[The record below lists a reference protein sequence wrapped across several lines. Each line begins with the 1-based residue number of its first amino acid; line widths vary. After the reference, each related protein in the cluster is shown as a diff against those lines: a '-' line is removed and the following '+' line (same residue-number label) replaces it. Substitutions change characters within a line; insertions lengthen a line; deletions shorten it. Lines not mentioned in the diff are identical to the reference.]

1 MAVTYKASD
10 IVKRAMQLAD
20 LENSDFISFS
30 EKLALLNESYQ
41 QLYQKGINK
50 DTNAFVKYIHT
61 QNTAITLPRD
71 FYQLKAVNVDKNG
84 YLEPVLR
91 RPANQSTHD
100 LSYEILNNTLKING
114 YAGCGDIC
122 IEYYPLPLSLTFPNT
137 PKSISPQGSS
147 TDSFLA
153 LRNNIY
159 VTINTADNHIT
170 IGDITDSE
178 VTAVIPK
185 DYFTSLYSNFI
196 HIEEDYVV
204 FTGGIYQTL
213 YSLSGRGLNS
223 TKDKVVFYRHKTFLY
238 DKTAHTLKFPT
249 GGVAYSN
256 IDFDFGDTNLIIL
269 DEEMKTFVGL
279 KYTTSDYV
287 GSGVFVGGRNIR
299 TKELTSVKVHAT
311 KLYNYKNLVYL
322 MNGTSYLAAI
332 DLSNISKPIQETI
345 QESDVIDIV
354 DIDDNTGYGY
364 LTKRFGNRYSIM
376 SFFEDTVLNFPNN
389 TYFVFLSYILAV
401 AFKTKQ
407 GSDISQLASLY
418 SQAEEAFYDSLQR
431 DDWGSTRIT
440 SIY

>member
-10 IVKRAMQLAD
+10 IIKRAMQLAD

-50 DTNAFVKYIHT
+50 DINAFVKYIHT

-71 FYQLKAVNVDKNG
+71 FYQLKAVNIDKNG

-147 TDSFLA
+147 TDRFLD

-159 VTINTADNHIT
+159 VTANANNYIT

-178 VTAVIPK
+178 VTEDIPEN
-185 DYFTSLYSNFI
+185 DPATLYTHFI
-196 HIEEDYVV
+196 YIEEDYVV
-204 FTGGIYQTL
+204 FTNGSYQTL
-213 YSLSGRGLNS
+213 YSLSGRDLVAK
-223 TKDKVVFYRHKTFLY
+223 KDKVVFYRHKTFLY
-238 DKTAHTLKFPT
+238 DEVAHTLKFPT

-256 IDFDFGDTNLIIL
+256 IDFDFGDTTLIIL

-279 KYTTSDYV
+279 KYTTPDYV
-287 GSGVFVGGRNIR
+287 GSGVFVGGKNIE
-299 TKELTSVKVHAT
+299 TKELTSVKVRVT
-311 KLYNYKNLVYL
+311 KLYNYKNLVYF

-354 DIDDNTGYGY
+354 DIDENTGYGY
-364 LTKRFGNRYSIM
+364 LTKRFGNRYNIM
-376 SFFEDTVLNFPNN
+376 SFFEDTLLNFPNN

-431 DDWGSTRIT
+431 DDWCSTRIT
-440 SIY
+440 NIY

>member
-10 IVKRAMQLAD
+10 IIKRAMQLAD

-50 DTNAFVKYIHT
+50 DVNAFVKYIHT
-61 QNTAITLPRD
+61 QKTAITLPRD

-114 YAGCGDIC
+114 YVGCGDIC
-122 IEYYPLPLSLTFPNT
+122 IEYYPLPLSLTFPNV

-147 TDSFLA
+147 TDRFLD

-159 VTINTADNHIT
+159 VTANANNYIT

-178 VTAVIPK
+178 ATEEISEDSPK
-185 DYFTSLYSNFI
+185 LYKNFI
-196 HIEEDYVV
+196 YIEEDYVV
-204 FTGGIYQTL
+204 FTDGTNQKL
-213 YSLSGRGLNS
+213 YSLSGRGLI
-223 TKDKVVFYRHKTFLY
+223 TTRAQVVFYRHRTFLY
-238 DKTAHTLKFPT
+238 DDSTHTLKFPT
-249 GGVAYSN
+249 GGSKVAYSD
-256 IDFDFGDTNLIIL
+256 IDFDFGDTTLIIL
-269 DEEMKTFVGL
+269 DEEMKSFVGL
-279 KYTTSDYV
+279 KYTTSGDR
-287 GSGVFVGGRNIR
+287 GSGVFVGGKNIE
-299 TKELTSVKVHAT
+299 TKELTSVKARVT

-322 MNGTSYLAAI
+322 INGTSYLAAI

-354 DIDDNTGYGY
+354 DIDENTGYGY
-364 LTKRFGNRYSIM
+364 LTKKFGNRYNIM

-401 AFKTKQ
+401 TFKTKQ

-440 SIY
+440 SVY

>member
-71 FYQLKAVNVDKNG
+71 FYQLKAVNIDKNG

-100 LSYEILNNTLKING
+100 ISYEILNNTLKING

-147 TDSFLA
+147 TNRLLD

-159 VTINTADNHIT
+159 VAANANNHII

-178 VTAVIPK
+178 ATEEISEDSP
-185 DYFTSLYSNFI
+185 TLYKNFI
-196 HIEEDYVV
+196 YIEEDYVV
-204 FTGGIYQTL
+204 FTDGTKQTL
-213 YSLSGRGLNS
+213 YSLSGNGLI
-223 TKDKVVFYRHKTFLY
+223 TTTDKVVFYRHKTFLY

-249 GGVAYSN
+249 GGVAYAG
-256 IDFDFGDTNLIIL
+256 IDFGFGETTLIIL
-269 DEEMKTFVGL
+269 DEEMETFVGL
-279 KYTTSDYV
+279 KYTTSNYA
-287 GSGVFVGGRNIR
+287 GSGVFAGGKNTYTR
-299 TKELTSVKVHAT
+299 ELAFVKVRVT
-311 KLYNYKNLVYL
+311 KLYNYKNLVYF

-354 DIDDNTGYGY
+354 DIDENTGYGY
-364 LTKRFGNRYSIM
+364 LTKRFGNRYNIM
-376 SFFEDTVLNFPNN
+376 SFFEDTILNFPNN

-401 AFKTKQ
+401 TFKTKQ
-407 GSDISQLASLY
+407 GSDVSQLASLY

-440 SIY
+440 NVY

>member
-137 PKSISPQGSS
+137 PKPISPQGSS

-159 VTINTADNHIT
+159 VTINTADNRIT

-185 DYFTSLYSNFI
+185 DQFTALYSNFI

-213 YSLSGRGLNS
+213 YSLSGRGLTS

-238 DKTAHTLKFPT
+238 DETAHTLKFPT

-269 DEEMKTFVGL
+269 DEEMETFVGL

-287 GSGVFVGGRNIR
+287 GSGVFVGGRNIK
-299 TKELTSVKVHAT
+299 TKELTSVKVHVT
-311 KLYNYKNLVYL
+311 KLYNYENLVYL

-332 DLSNISKPIQETI
+332 DLSNISKPIQETL

>member
-10 IVKRAMQLAD
+10 IINRAMQLAD

-50 DTNAFVKYIHT
+50 DVNAFVKYIHT

-71 FYQLKAVNVDKNG
+71 FYQLKAVNIDKNG

-100 LSYEILNNTLKING
+100 ISYEILNNTLKING

-137 PKSISPQGSS
+137 PRSISPQGSS
-147 TDSFLA
+147 TDEFLD

-159 VTINTADNHIT
+159 VTVNDTHYI

-178 VTAVIPK
+178 VTAKISKNYSP
-185 DYFTSLYSNFI
+185 SLYENFI

-204 FTGGIYQTL
+204 FTSGTYQTL
-213 YSLSGRGLNS
+213 YSLSGRGLES

-238 DKTAHTLKFPT
+238 DETAHTLKFPT

-269 DEEMKTFVGL
+269 DEEMETFVGL
-279 KYTTSDYV
+279 KYTASDYV
-287 GSGVFVGGRNIR
+287 GSGVFVGGRNIA
-299 TKELTSVKVHAT
+299 TKELTSVKVRVT
-311 KLYNYKNLVYL
+311 KLYNYKNLVYF

-332 DLSNISKPIQETI
+332 DLSNVSKPIQETL

-354 DIDDNTGYGY
+354 DIDENTGYGY

-440 SIY
+440 NTY

>member
-50 DTNAFVKYIHT
+50 DVNAFVKYIHT

-147 TDSFLA
+147 TDNLLD

-159 VTINTADNHIT
+159 VTINNTHYI

-178 VTAVIPK
+178 VTASIPR
-185 DYFTSLYSNFI
+185 YSLPSPYTDCI
-196 HIEEDYVV
+196 YIEEDYVV
-204 FTGGIYQTL
+204 FTDGTYQTL
-213 YSLSGRGLNS
+213 YSLNGRGLES
-223 TKDKVVFYRHKTFLY
+223 TKKKVVFYRHKTFLY
-238 DKTAHTLKFPT
+238 DETAHTLKFPS

-279 KYTTSDYV
+279 KYTASDYV
-287 GSGVFVGGRNIR
+287 GSGVFVGGRNIA
-299 TKELTSVKVHAT
+299 TKELTSVKVRVT
-311 KLYNYKNLVYL
+311 KLYNYKNLVYF

-364 LTKRFGNRYSIM
+364 LTKRFGNRYNIM
-376 SFFEDTVLNFPNN
+376 SFFEDTILNFPNN

-431 DDWGSTRIT
+431 DDWCSTRIT
-440 SIY
+440 NIY

>member
-10 IVKRAMQLAD
+10 IIKRAMQLAD

-50 DTNAFVKYIHT
+50 DVNAFVKYIHT

-100 LSYEILNNTLKING
+100 ISYEILNNTLKING

-147 TDSFLA
+147 TDRFLD

-159 VTINTADNHIT
+159 VTANANNYIT

-178 VTAVIPK
+178 VTEEISENDSP
-185 DYFTSLYSNFI
+185 TLYTNFI
-196 HIEEDYVV
+196 YIEEDYVV
-204 FTGGIYQTL
+204 FTNGTNQTL
-213 YSLSGRGLNS
+213 YSLSGNGLI
-223 TKDKVVFYRHKTFLY
+223 TTADKVVFYRHKTFLY
-238 DKTAHTLKFPT
+238 DETAHTLKFPT
-249 GGVAYSN
+249 GEVAYSGIN
-256 IDFDFGDTNLIIL
+256 FDFGDTTLIVL

-287 GSGVFVGGRNIR
+287 GSGVFIGGRNTE
-299 TKELTSVKVHAT
+299 TKELTSVKVRVT
-311 KLYNYKNLVYL
+311 KLYNYKNLVYF

-332 DLSNISKPIQETI
+332 DLSNVSKPIQETI

-364 LTKRFGNRYSIM
+364 LTKRFGNRYNIM

-401 AFKTKQ
+401 TFKTKQ
-407 GSDISQLASLY
+407 GSDTSQLASLY
-418 SQAEEAFYDSLQR
+418 IQAEEAFYDSLQR

-440 SIY
+440 NTY

>member
-10 IVKRAMQLAD
+10 IIKRAMQLAD

-50 DTNAFVKYIHT
+50 DVNAFVKYIHT

-71 FYQLKAVNVDKNG
+71 FYQLKAVNIDKNG

-100 LSYEILNNTLKING
+100 TSYEIINNTLKING

-147 TDSFLA
+147 TDRFLD

-159 VTINTADNHIT
+159 VTANANNYIT

-178 VTAVIPK
+178 VAEEISENDPPTF
-185 DYFTSLYSNFI
+185 YTHFI
-196 HIEEDYVV
+196 YIEEDNVV
-204 FTGGIYQTL
+204 FTNGNYQTL
-213 YSLSGRGLNS
+213 YSLSGGGLRA
-223 TKDKVVFYRHKTFLY
+223 TKDKVVFYRHKTFYY
-238 DKTAHTLKFPT
+238 DKVAHTLKFPA
-249 GGVAYSN
+249 GGVAYSG

-279 KYTTSDYV
+279 KYTTSDYK
-287 GSGVFVGGRNIR
+287 GSGVFVGGRNIA
-299 TKELTSVKVHAT
+299 TKELTSVKVRVT
-311 KLYNYKNLVYL
+311 KLYNYKNLVYF

-332 DLSNISKPIQETI
+332 DLSNVSKPIQETI

>member
-30 EKLALLNESYQ
+30 EKLAMLNESYQ

-91 RPANQSTHD
+91 RPASQSTHD

-147 TDSFLA
+147 TDRFLA

-159 VTINTADNHIT
+159 VTANADNHIT

-178 VTAVIPK
+178 VTAGISK
-185 DYFTSLYSNFI
+185 DYFPALYENFI

-204 FTGGIYQTL
+204 FTNGTSQTL
-213 YSLSGRGLNS
+213 YSLSGRGLVNVR
-223 TKDKVVFYRHKTFLY
+223 DKVVFYRHKTFLY
-238 DKTAHTLKFPT
+238 DETAHTLKFPT

-256 IDFDFGDTNLIIL
+256 IDFNFGDTTLIIL
-269 DEEMKTFVGL
+269 DEEMETFVGL

-287 GSGVFVGGRNIR
+287 GSGVFVGGKNIE
-299 TKELTSVKVHAT
+299 TKELTSVKVRVT
-311 KLYNYKNLVYL
+311 KLYNYENLVYF

-407 GSDISQLASLY
+407 GSDVSQLASLY

-431 DDWGSTRIT
+431 DDWCSTRIT

>member
-159 VTINTADNHIT
+159 VTINTADNRIT

-185 DYFTSLYSNFI
+185 DYFTTLYSNFI

-213 YSLSGRGLNS
+213 YSLSGRGLES
-223 TKDKVVFYRHKTFLY
+223 TKNKVVFYRHKTFLY
-238 DKTAHTLKFPT
+238 DETAHTLKFPT
-249 GGVAYSN
+249 GEVAYSN

-269 DEEMKTFVGL
+269 DEEMETFVGL

-287 GSGVFVGGRNIR
+287 GSGVFVGGRNIK
-299 TKELTSVKVHAT
+299 TKELTSVKVHVT
-311 KLYNYKNLVYL
+311 KLYNYENLVYL

-332 DLSNISKPIQETI
+332 DLSNISKPLQETI

-364 LTKRFGNRYSIM
+364 LTKRFGNRYNIM

>member
-10 IVKRAMQLAD
+10 IIKRAMQLAD

-50 DTNAFVKYIHT
+50 DINAFVKYIHT
-61 QNTAITLPRD
+61 QSTAITLPRD

-122 IEYYPLPLSLTFPNT
+122 IEYYPLPLSLTFPNV
-137 PKSISPQGSS
+137 PRSISPQGTS
-147 TDSFLA
+147 TERLLD

-159 VTINTADNHIT
+159 VTENGPQYT
-170 IGDITDSE
+170 IRDITDSE
-178 VTAVIPK
+178 ATASISC
-185 DYFTSLYSNFI
+185 DSLPSPYKNFI

-204 FTGGIYQTL
+204 FTYGTSQAL
-213 YSLSGRGLNS
+213 YSLSGKGLISKRG
-223 TKDKVVFYRHKTFLY
+223 KVVFYRHKTFLY
-238 DKTAHTLKFPT
+238 DEVAHTLNFPT

-256 IDFDFGDTNLIIL
+256 IDFDFGDTTLIIL

-287 GSGVFVGGRNIR
+287 GSGVFVGGKNIE
-299 TKELTSVKVHAT
+299 TKELTSVKIRVT
-311 KLYNYKNLVYL
+311 KFYNYKNLVYF

-332 DLSNISKPIQETI
+332 DLSNVSKPIQETI

-354 DIDDNTGYGY
+354 DIDVNTGYGY
-364 LTKRFGNRYSIM
+364 LTKRFGNRYTIM
-376 SFFEDTVLNFPNN
+376 SFFEDTILNFPNN

-401 AFKTKQ
+401 TFKTKQ
-407 GSDISQLASLY
+407 GSDVSQLASLC
-418 SQAEEAFYDSLQR
+418 SRAEEAFYDSLQR
-431 DDWGSTRIT
+431 DDWVSTRIT
-440 SIY
+440 NTY

>member
-10 IVKRAMQLAD
+10 IIKRAMQLAD

-159 VTINTADNHIT
+159 VTINTADNRIT

-185 DYFTSLYSNFI
+185 DYFTTLYSNFI

-213 YSLSGRGLNS
+213 YSLSGRGLTS

-238 DKTAHTLKFPT
+238 DETAHTLKFPT

-269 DEEMKTFVGL
+269 DEEMETFVGL

-299 TKELTSVKVHAT
+299 TKELTSVKIHVT

-332 DLSNISKPIQETI
+332 DLSNISKPIQETL

-354 DIDDNTGYGY
+354 DIDENTGYGY
-364 LTKRFGNRYSIM
+364 LTKRFGNRYNIM

>member
-50 DTNAFVKYIHT
+50 DINAFVKYIHT

-137 PKSISPQGSS
+137 PKIISSQYSS
-147 TDSFLA
+147 TDCLLD

-159 VTINTADNHIT
+159 VTANANSYT
-170 IGDITDSE
+170 IGDTTDSE
-178 VTAVIPK
+178 ATVKVSKNLSPTTYEKFV
-185 DYFTSLYSNFI
+185 Y
-196 HIEEDYVV
+196 IEEDYVV
-204 FTGGIYQTL
+204 FTGGPNQIL
-213 YSLSGRGLNS
+213 YSLSGNEVMV
-223 TKDKVVFYRHKTFLY
+223 TTDKVVFYRHKTFLY
-238 DKTAHTLKFPT
+238 DETAHTLKFPT

-256 IDFDFGDTNLIIL
+256 IDFDFGDTTLIIL

-279 KYTTSDYV
+279 KYTTPDYT
-287 GSGVFVGGRNIR
+287 GSGVFVGGKNIE
-299 TKELTSVKVHAT
+299 TKELTSVKVRVT
-311 KLYNYKNLVYL
+311 KLYNYKNLVYF

-345 QESDVIDIV
+345 QESDVMDIV
-354 DIDDNTGYGY
+354 GIDDNTGYGY
-364 LTKRFGNRYSIM
+364 LTKRFGSRYIIM
-376 SFFEDTVLNFPNN
+376 SFFEDTILNFPNN

-401 AFKTKQ
+401 TFKTKQ
-407 GSDISQLASLY
+407 GSDVSQLASLC
-418 SQAEEAFYDSLQR
+418 SRAEEAFYDSLQR
-431 DDWGSTRIT
+431 DDWCSTRIT
-440 SIY
+440 NIY

>member
-10 IVKRAMQLAD
+10 IIKRALQLAD

-50 DTNAFVKYIHT
+50 DVNAFVKYIHT

-71 FYQLKAVNVDKNG
+71 FYQLKAVNIDKNG

-100 LSYEILNNTLKING
+100 ISYEIINNTLKING

-122 IEYYPLPLSLTFPNT
+122 IEYYPLPLSLTFPNV

-147 TDSFLA
+147 TNRLLD

-159 VTINTADNHIT
+159 VAADENNHIT

-178 VTAVIPK
+178 ATEEITENSP
-185 DYFTSLYSNFI
+185 TLYKNFI
-196 HIEEDYVV
+196 YIEEDYVV
-204 FTGGIYQTL
+204 FTDGTKQTL
-213 YSLSGRGLNS
+213 YSLSGSGLI
-223 TKDKVVFYRHKTFLY
+223 TTTDKVVFYRHKTFLY
-238 DKTAHTLKFPT
+238 DKTTHTLKFPT
-249 GGVAYSN
+249 GGFAYAD
-256 IDFDFGDTNLIIL
+256 IDFSFGEATLIIL

-279 KYTTSDYV
+279 KYTTSDYA
-287 GSGVFVGGRNIR
+287 GPGVFAGGKNTYTR
-299 TKELTSVKVHAT
+299 ELGSVKVRVT
-311 KLYNYKNLVYL
+311 KFYNYKNLVYF

-364 LTKRFGNRYSIM
+364 LTKRFGNRYNIM
-376 SFFEDTVLNFPNN
+376 SFFEDTLLNFPNN

-401 AFKTKQ
+401 TFKTKQ

-440 SIY
+440 NTY

>member
-10 IVKRAMQLAD
+10 IIKRAMQLAD

-159 VTINTADNHIT
+159 VTINTADNRIT

-185 DYFTSLYSNFI
+185 DYFTALYSNFI

-213 YSLSGRGLNS
+213 YSLSGRGLES

-238 DKTAHTLKFPT
+238 DEVAHTLKFPT

-269 DEEMKTFVGL
+269 DEEMETFVGL

-287 GSGVFVGGRNIR
+287 GSGVFVGGRNIA
-299 TKELTSVKVHAT
+299 TKELTSVKVHVT

-322 MNGTSYLAAI
+322 INGTSYLAAI
-332 DLSNISKPIQETI
+332 DLSNISKPIQETL

-364 LTKRFGNRYSIM
+364 LTKRFGNRYNIM

-418 SQAEEAFYDSLQR
+418 SGAEEAFYDSLQR

>member
-10 IVKRAMQLAD
+10 IIKRAMQLAD

-122 IEYYPLPLSLTFPNT
+122 IEYYPLPLSLTFPNV

-147 TDSFLA
+147 TDRFLD

-159 VTINTADNHIT
+159 VTANANNYIT

-178 VTAVIPK
+178 VTEEISENSP
-185 DYFTSLYSNFI
+185 TLYENFI
-196 HIEEDYVV
+196 YIEEDYVV
-204 FTGGIYQTL
+204 FTDGTNQTL
-213 YSLSGRGLNS
+213 YSLSGNGLI
-223 TKDKVVFYRHKTFLY
+223 TTTDKVVFYRHKTFLY
-238 DKTAHTLKFPT
+238 DETAHTLKFPT
-249 GGVAYSN
+249 GEVAYSGIN
-256 IDFDFGDTNLIIL
+256 FDFGDTTLIIL

-287 GSGVFVGGRNIR
+287 GSGVFVGGINIE
-299 TKELTSVKVHAT
+299 TKELTSVKVRVT

-332 DLSNISKPIQETI
+332 DLSNVSKPIQETI

-364 LTKRFGNRYSIM
+364 LTKRFGNRYNIM

-401 AFKTKQ
+401 TFKTKQ
-407 GSDISQLASLY
+407 GSDVSQLANLY
-418 SQAEEAFYDSLQR
+418 LQAEEAFYDSLQR
-431 DDWGSTRIT
+431 DDWCPTRIT
-440 SIY
+440 NIY

>member
-10 IVKRAMQLAD
+10 IIKRAMQLAD

-50 DTNAFVKYIHT
+50 DVNAFVKYIHT
-61 QNTAITLPRD
+61 QKTAITLPRD

-100 LSYEILNNTLKING
+100 LSYEIINNTLKING

-147 TDSFLA
+147 TDRFLD

-159 VTINTADNHIT
+159 VTANVNNYIT

-178 VTAVIPK
+178 VTEEISEDSP
-185 DYFTSLYSNFI
+185 TLYKNFI
-196 HIEEDYVV
+196 YIEEDYVV
-204 FTGGIYQTL
+204 FTDGIKQTL
-213 YSLSGRGLNS
+213 YSLSGNGLI
-223 TKDKVVFYRHKTFLY
+223 TTTDKVVFYRHKTFLY
-238 DKTAHTLKFPT
+238 DETAHTLKFPT
-249 GGVAYSN
+249 GEVAYSN
-256 IDFDFGDTNLIIL
+256 IDFDFGDATLIVL
-269 DEEMKTFVGL
+269 DEEMETFVGL

-287 GSGVFVGGRNIR
+287 GSGVFVGSKTLETR
-299 TKELTSVKVHAT
+299 ELTSVKIRVT
-311 KLYNYKNLVYL
+311 KLYNYKNLVYF

-332 DLSNISKPIQETI
+332 DLNNVYRSPQKTI

-354 DIDDNTGYGY
+354 DIDENTGYGY
-364 LTKRFGNRYSIM
+364 LTKRFGNRYNIM
-376 SFFEDTVLNFPNN
+376 SFFEDTILNFPNN

-401 AFKTKQ
+401 TFKTKQ

>member
-10 IVKRAMQLAD
+10 IIKRAMQLAD

-50 DTNAFVKYIHT
+50 DVNAFVKYIHT
-61 QNTAITLPRD
+61 QKTAITLPRD

-122 IEYYPLPLSLTFPNT
+122 IEYYPLPLSLTFPNVT
-137 PKSISPQGSS
+137 RSISPQGTS
-147 TDSFLA
+147 TDRLLD

-159 VTINTADNHIT
+159 VTLNGSQYT
-170 IGDITDSE
+170 IRDITDSE
-178 VTAVIPK
+178 VTARISS
-185 DYFTSLYSNFI
+185 DSLPSPYENFI
-196 HIEEDYVV
+196 YIEEDYVV
-204 FTGGIYQTL
+204 FTNGTSQAL
-213 YSLSGRGLNS
+213 YSLSGKGLI
-223 TKDKVVFYRHKTFLY
+223 TTTDKVVFYRHKTFLY

-256 IDFDFGDTNLIIL
+256 IDFDFGDTTLIIL

-287 GSGVFVGGRNIR
+287 RSGVFVGGRNIA
-299 TKELTSVKVHAT
+299 TKELTSVKVRVT
-311 KLYNYKNLVYL
+311 KLYNYKNLVYF

-354 DIDDNTGYGY
+354 GIDDNTGYGY
-364 LTKRFGNRYSIM
+364 LTKRFGNRYTIM

-407 GSDISQLASLY
+407 GSDVSQLASLY

>member
-10 IVKRAMQLAD
+10 IIKRALQLAD

-50 DTNAFVKYIHT
+50 DVNAFVKYIHT
-61 QNTAITLPRD
+61 QNVAITLPRD

-122 IEYYPLPLSLTFPNT
+122 IEYYPLPLSLTFPNV

-147 TDSFLA
+147 TDRFLD

-159 VTINTADNHIT
+159 VTANANNYIT

-178 VTAVIPK
+178 VAEEISENSPT
-185 DYFTSLYSNFI
+185 LYTNFI
-196 HIEEDYVV
+196 YIEEDYVV
-204 FTGGIYQTL
+204 FTDGTNQTL
-213 YSLSGRGLNS
+213 YSLSGNGLI
-223 TKDKVVFYRHKTFLY
+223 TTTDKVVFYRHKTFLY
-238 DKTAHTLKFPT
+238 DETVHTLKFPT
-249 GGVAYSN
+249 GGVAYSGIN
-256 IDFDFGDTNLIIL
+256 FDFGDTTLIIL
-269 DEEMKTFVGL
+269 DEEMKTFIGL

-287 GSGVFVGGRNIR
+287 GSGVFVGGRNIE
-299 TKELTSVKVHAT
+299 TKELTSVKVRVT
-311 KLYNYKNLVYL
+311 KFYNYKNLVYL

-364 LTKRFGNRYSIM
+364 LTKRFGNRYNIM

-401 AFKTKQ
+401 TFKTKQ
-407 GSDISQLASLY
+407 GSDVSQLANLY
-418 SQAEEAFYDSLQR
+418 LQAEEAFYDSLQR
-431 DDWGSTRIT
+431 DDWCSTRIT

>member
-10 IVKRAMQLAD
+10 IIKRAMQLAD

-30 EKLALLNESYQ
+30 EKLALLNESYH

-50 DTNAFVKYIHT
+50 DVNAFVKYIHT
-61 QNTAITLPRD
+61 QSTAITLPRD
-71 FYQLKAVNVDKNG
+71 FYQLKAVNIDKNG

-100 LSYEILNNTLKING
+100 ISYEILNNTLKING

-122 IEYYPLPLSLTFPNT
+122 IEYYPLPLSLTFPNI
-137 PKSISPQGSS
+137 PKSISPRGSS
-147 TDSFLA
+147 TDRFLD

-159 VTINTADNHIT
+159 VTANANNYIT

-178 VTAVIPK
+178 VTEEISEDDSP
-185 DYFTSLYSNFI
+185 TLYTNFI
-196 HIEEDYVV
+196 YIEEDYVV
-204 FTGGIYQTL
+204 FTNGTNQTL
-213 YSLSGRGLNS
+213 YSLSGNGLI
-223 TKDKVVFYRHKTFLY
+223 TTTDKVVFYRHKTFLY
-238 DKTAHTLKFPT
+238 DETAHTLKFPT
-249 GGVAYSN
+249 GEVAYSD
-256 IDFDFGDTNLIIL
+256 IDFDFGDTTLIIL

-287 GSGVFVGGRNIR
+287 GSGVFIGGRNTE
-299 TKELTSVKVHAT
+299 TKELTSVKVRVT
-311 KLYNYKNLVYL
+311 KLYNYKNLVYF

-364 LTKRFGNRYSIM
+364 LTKRFGNRYNIM

-401 AFKTKQ
+401 TFKTKQ

-440 SIY
+440 NIY

>member
-10 IVKRAMQLAD
+10 IIKRAMQLAD

-50 DTNAFVKYIHT
+50 DVNAFVKYIHT

-71 FYQLKAVNVDKNG
+71 FYQLKAVNIDKNG

-100 LSYEILNNTLKING
+100 ISYEILNNTLKING

-122 IEYYPLPLSLTFPNT
+122 IEYYPIPLSLTFPNV

-147 TDSFLA
+147 TDRFLD

-159 VTINTADNHIT
+159 VTANANNYIT

-178 VTAVIPK
+178 VTEEISENDSP
-185 DYFTSLYSNFI
+185 TLYTNFI
-196 HIEEDYVV
+196 YIEEDYVV
-204 FTGGIYQTL
+204 FTNGTNQTL
-213 YSLSGRGLNS
+213 YSLSGSGLI
-223 TKDKVVFYRHKTFLY
+223 TTTDKVVFYRHKTMLY
-238 DKTAHTLKFPT
+238 DETAHTLKFPT
-249 GGVAYSN
+249 GGVAYSGIN
-256 IDFDFGDTNLIIL
+256 FDFGDTTLIVL

-287 GSGVFVGGRNIR
+287 GSGVFVGGRNIE
-299 TKELTSVKVHAT
+299 TKELTSVKVRVT

-332 DLSNISKPIQETI
+332 DLSNVSKPIQETI

-354 DIDDNTGYGY
+354 GIDDNTGYGY
-364 LTKRFGNRYSIM
+364 LTKRFGNRYNIM

-401 AFKTKQ
+401 TFKTKQ
-407 GSDISQLASLY
+407 GSDTSQLAGLY

>member
-10 IVKRAMQLAD
+10 IIKRAMQLAD

-50 DTNAFVKYIHT
+50 DVNAFVKYIHT
-61 QNTAITLPRD
+61 QNVAITLPRD
-71 FYQLKAVNVDKNG
+71 FYQLKAVNIDKNG

-100 LSYEILNNTLKING
+100 ISYEILNNTLKING

-147 TDSFLA
+147 TDRFLD

-159 VTINTADNHIT
+159 VTANANNYIT

-178 VTAVIPK
+178 VTTGISK
-185 DYFTSLYSNFI
+185 DYFPALYACFI

-204 FTGGIYQTL
+204 FTNGTSQTL
-213 YSLSGRGLNS
+213 YSLNGRGLVNVR
-223 TKDKVVFYRHKTFLY
+223 DKVVFYRHKTFLY
-238 DKTAHTLKFPT
+238 DETAHTLKFPT

-256 IDFDFGDTNLIIL
+256 IDFNFGDTTLIIL

-287 GSGVFVGGRNIR
+287 GSGVFIGGRNIE
-299 TKELTSVKVHAT
+299 TKELTSVKVRVT

-332 DLSNISKPIQETI
+332 DLSNVSKPIQETI

-364 LTKRFGNRYSIM
+364 LTKRFGNRYNIM

-401 AFKTKQ
+401 TFKTKQ
-407 GSDISQLASLY
+407 GSDVSQLANLY
-418 SQAEEAFYDSLQR
+418 LQAEEAFYDSLQR
-431 DDWGSTRIT
+431 DDWCSTRIT

>member
-10 IVKRAMQLAD
+10 IIKRALQLAD

-50 DTNAFVKYIHT
+50 DVNAFVKYIHT

-71 FYQLKAVNVDKNG
+71 FYQLKAVNIDKNG

-100 LSYEILNNTLKING
+100 ISYEIINNTLKING

-122 IEYYPLPLSLTFPNT
+122 IEYYPLPLSLTFPNV
-137 PKSISPQGSS
+137 PKPISLQGSS
-147 TDSFLA
+147 TNRLLD

-159 VTINTADNHIT
+159 VAADENNHIT
-170 IGDITDSE
+170 IGDINDSE
-178 VTAVIPK
+178 VTEEIAENSP
-185 DYFTSLYSNFI
+185 TLYKNFI
-196 HIEEDYVV
+196 YIEKDYVV
-204 FTGGIYQTL
+204 FTDGTKQTL
-213 YSLSGRGLNS
+213 YSLSGSGLI
-223 TKDKVVFYRHKTFLY
+223 TTTDKVVFYRHKTFLY

-256 IDFDFGDTNLIIL
+256 IDFGFGEATLIIL
-269 DEEMKTFVGL
+269 DEEMETFVGL
-279 KYTTSDYV
+279 KYTTSDYA
-287 GSGVFVGGRNIR
+287 GSGVFAGGKNTYTR
-299 TKELTSVKVHAT
+299 ELASVKVRVT
-311 KLYNYKNLVYL
+311 KFYNYKNLVYF

-364 LTKRFGNRYSIM
+364 LTKRFGNRYNIM
-376 SFFEDTVLNFPNN
+376 SFFEDTLLNFPSN

-401 AFKTKQ
+401 TFKTKQ

-440 SIY
+440 NTY

>member
-10 IVKRAMQLAD
+10 IIKRAMQLAD

-50 DTNAFVKYIHT
+50 DVNAFVKYIHT

-100 LSYEILNNTLKING
+100 LSYEIINNTLKING

-159 VTINTADNHIT
+159 VTVNADNYIT

-178 VTAVIPK
+178 ATGGISK
-185 DYFTSLYSNFI
+185 DYFPALYSSFI
-196 HIEEDYVV
+196 HIEKDYVV
-204 FTGGIYQTL
+204 FTNGTSQTL
-213 YSLSGRGLNS
+213 YALNGSGLVNVR
-223 TKDKVVFYRHKTFLY
+223 DKVVFYRHKTFLY
-238 DKTAHTLKFPT
+238 DETAHTLKFPT

-256 IDFDFGDTNLIIL
+256 IDFDFGDTTLIIL

-299 TKELTSVKVHAT
+299 TKELTSVKVRVT
-311 KLYNYKNLVYL
+311 KLYNYENLVYF

-332 DLSNISKPIQETI
+332 DLSNISKPIQETL

-407 GSDISQLASLY
+407 GSDVSQLASLY

>member
-159 VTINTADNHIT
+159 VTINTTDNRIT

-185 DYFTSLYSNFI
+185 DHFTALYSNFI

-213 YSLSGRGLNS
+213 YSLSGRGLTS

-238 DKTAHTLKFPT
+238 DETAHTLKFPT

-256 IDFDFGDTNLIIL
+256 IDFNFGDTNLIIL
-269 DEEMKTFVGL
+269 DEEMETFVGL

-287 GSGVFVGGRNIR
+287 GSGVFVGGRNIE
-299 TKELTSVKVHAT
+299 TKELTSVKVHVT
-311 KLYNYKNLVYL
+311 KFYNYKNLVYL

-332 DLSNISKPIQETI
+332 DLSNISKPIQETL

-407 GSDISQLASLY
+407 GSDISQLAGLY

>member
-1 MAVTYKASD
+1 M
-10 IVKRAMQLAD
+10 
-20 LENSDFISFS
+20 
-30 EKLALLNESYQ
+30 
-41 QLYQKGINK
+41 
-50 DTNAFVKYIHT
+50 
-61 QNTAITLPRD
+61 
-71 FYQLKAVNVDKNG
+71 
-84 YLEPVLR
+84 EPVLR

-147 TDSFLA
+147 TDEFLA

-159 VTINTADNHIT
+159 VTVNADNHIT

-178 VTAVIPK
+178 ATAGISK
-185 DYFTSLYSNFI
+185 DYFPALYACFI

-204 FTGGIYQTL
+204 FTNGTSQTL
-213 YSLSGRGLNS
+213 YSLSGRGLVNVR
-223 TKDKVVFYRHKTFLY
+223 DKVVFYRHKTFLY
-238 DKTAHTLKFPT
+238 DETAHTLKFPT
-249 GGVAYSN
+249 GEVAYSN
-256 IDFDFGDTNLIIL
+256 IYFDFGDTTLIVL
-269 DEEMKTFVGL
+269 DEEMETFVGL

-287 GSGVFVGGRNIR
+287 GSGVFVGGKNIN
-299 TKELTSVKVHAT
+299 TKELTSVKVRVT
-311 KLYNYKNLVYL
+311 KLYNYENLVYF

-332 DLSNISKPIQETI
+332 DLSNISKPIQETL

-407 GSDISQLASLY
+407 GSDVSQLASLY

>member
-147 TDSFLA
+147 TNSFLA

-159 VTINTADNHIT
+159 ATINTAGNRIT

-178 VTAVIPK
+178 VTANISK
-185 DYFTSLYSNFI
+185 DYSTSLSSNFI

-204 FTGGIYQTL
+204 LTDGIYQTL

-238 DKTAHTLKFPT
+238 DETAHTLKFPT

-256 IDFDFGDTNLIIL
+256 IDFDFGGTNLIIL

-287 GSGVFVGGRNIR
+287 GSGVFVGGRNIA
-299 TKELTSVKVHAT
+299 TKELTSVKVRVT

-354 DIDDNTGYGY
+354 GIDDNTGYGY
-364 LTKRFGNRYSIM
+364 LTKRFGNRYNIM

-407 GSDISQLASLY
+407 GSDISQLASLC

-440 SIY
+440 NTY

>member
-10 IVKRAMQLAD
+10 IIERAMQLAD

-30 EKLALLNESYQ
+30 EKLAMLNEAYQ

-71 FYQLKAVNVDKNG
+71 FYQLKAVNIDKNG

-122 IEYYPLPLSLTFPNT
+122 VEYYPLPISLTFPNI
-137 PKSISPQGSS
+137 PKPISPQGSS
-147 TDSFLA
+147 TERFLD

-159 VTINTADNHIT
+159 VTANASNCIT

-178 VTAVIPK
+178 VTEELAEDSP
-185 DYFTSLYSNFI
+185 TLYENFI
-196 HIEEDYVV
+196 YIEEDYVV
-204 FTGGIYQTL
+204 FTDGVNQTL
-213 YSLSGRGLNS
+213 YSLSGNGL
-223 TKDKVVFYRHKTFLY
+223 TTTTDKVVFYKHKTFLY
-238 DKTAHTLKFPT
+238 NEVAHTLKFPT
-249 GGVAYSN
+249 GGVAYSDIN
-256 IDFDFGDTNLIIL
+256 FDFGDTTLIIL
-269 DEEMKTFVGL
+269 DEEMETFVGL
-279 KYTTSDYV
+279 KYTTSDYS
-287 GSGVFVGGRNIR
+287 GSGVFVGGRDIN
-299 TKELTSVKVHAT
+299 TEELTSVKVRVT
-311 KLYNYKNLVYL
+311 KLYNYKNLVYF

-345 QESDVIDIV
+345 QENDVIDIV
-354 DIDDNTGYGY
+354 DTDANTGYGY
-364 LTKRFGNRYSIM
+364 LTRRFGNRYNII
-376 SFFEDTVLNFPNN
+376 SFFEDTVLNFPSN
-389 TYFVFLSYILAV
+389 TYFVFLSYILAIT
-401 AFKTKQ
+401 FKTKQ
-407 GSDISQLASLY
+407 GSDVSQLASLY
-418 SQAEEAFYDSLQR
+418 SQSEEAFYDSLQR

-440 SIY
+440 NIY

>member
-10 IVKRAMQLAD
+10 IIKRAMQLAD

-50 DTNAFVKYIHT
+50 DVNAFVKYIHT

-100 LSYEILNNTLKING
+100 ISYEILNNTLKING

-122 IEYYPLPLSLTFPNT
+122 IEYYPLPLSLTFPNV

-147 TDSFLA
+147 TDRFLD

-159 VTINTADNHIT
+159 VTANANNYIT

-178 VTAVIPK
+178 VTEEISENSP
-185 DYFTSLYSNFI
+185 TLYTNFI
-196 HIEEDYVV
+196 YIEEDYVV
-204 FTGGIYQTL
+204 FTDGTNQTL
-213 YSLSGRGLNS
+213 YSLSGNGLI
-223 TKDKVVFYRHKTFLY
+223 TTADKVVFYRHKTFLY
-238 DKTAHTLKFPT
+238 DETAHTLKFPT
-249 GGVAYSN
+249 GGVAYSG
-256 IDFDFGDTNLIIL
+256 IDFDFGDTTLIVL

-287 GSGVFVGGRNIR
+287 GSGVFVGGRNIE
-299 TKELTSVKVHAT
+299 TKELSSVKVRVT

-364 LTKRFGNRYSIM
+364 LTKKFGNRYNIM

-401 AFKTKQ
+401 TFKTKQ
-407 GSDISQLASLY
+407 GSDITQLANLY
-418 SQAEEAFYDSLQR
+418 LQAEEAFYDSLQR
-431 DDWGSTRIT
+431 DDWCSTRIT

>member
-50 DTNAFVKYIHT
+50 DVNAFVKYIHT
-61 QNTAITLPRD
+61 QNTAITLPMD

-137 PKSISPQGSS
+137 PKSISPRSSS
-147 TDSFLA
+147 TAEFLA

-159 VTINTADNHIT
+159 VAANANNYIT

-178 VTAVIPK
+178 ATARISEDSP
-185 DYFTSLYSNFI
+185 TLYKNFI
-196 HIEEDYVV
+196 YIEEDYVV
-204 FTGGIYQTL
+204 FTNGTTQTL
-213 YSLSGRGLNS
+213 YSLSGRGLES
-223 TKDKVVFYRHKTFLY
+223 IKDKVVFYRHKTFLY
-238 DKTAHTLKFPT
+238 DETAHTLKFPT

-256 IDFDFGDTNLIIL
+256 IDFDFGGTNLIIL
-269 DEEMKTFVGL
+269 DEEMETFVGL

-287 GSGVFVGGRNIR
+287 GSGVFVGGRNIK
-299 TKELTSVKVHAT
+299 TKELTSVKVRVT
-311 KLYNYKNLVYL
+311 KLYNYKNLVYF

-332 DLSNISKPIQETI
+332 DLSNISKPIQETL

>member
-10 IVKRAMQLAD
+10 IIKRAMQLAD

-147 TDSFLA
+147 TDEFLA

-159 VTINTADNHIT
+159 VTVNADNHIT

-178 VTAVIPK
+178 VTAGISK
-185 DYFTSLYSNFI
+185 DYFPALYACFI

-204 FTGGIYQTL
+204 FTNGTSQTL
-213 YSLSGRGLNS
+213 YSLSGRGLTS
-223 TKDKVVFYRHKTFLY
+223 TRDKVVFYRHKTFLY
-238 DKTAHTLKFPT
+238 DETAHTLKFPT
-249 GGVAYSN
+249 GEVAYSN
-256 IDFDFGDTNLIIL
+256 IDFDFGDTTLIIL
-269 DEEMKTFVGL
+269 DEEMKTFIGL

-287 GSGVFVGGRNIR
+287 GSGVFIGGKNIN
-299 TKELTSVKVHAT
+299 TKELTSVKVRVT
-311 KLYNYKNLVYL
+311 KLYNYENLVYF

-332 DLSNISKPIQETI
+332 DLSNVSKPIQETI

-354 DIDDNTGYGY
+354 DIDENTGYGY
-364 LTKRFGNRYSIM
+364 LTERFGNRYNIM

>member
-10 IVKRAMQLAD
+10 IIKRAMQLAD

-50 DTNAFVKYIHT
+50 DVNAFVKYIHT

-71 FYQLKAVNVDKNG
+71 FYQLKAVNIDKNG

-100 LSYEILNNTLKING
+100 TSYEIINNTLKING

-147 TDSFLA
+147 TDRFLD

-159 VTINTADNHIT
+159 VTANANNYIT

-178 VTAVIPK
+178 VAEEISENDPPTF
-185 DYFTSLYSNFI
+185 YTHFI
-196 HIEEDYVV
+196 YIEEDYVV
-204 FTGGIYQTL
+204 FTDGNYQTL
-213 YSLSGRGLNS
+213 YSLSGGGLRA
-223 TKDKVVFYRHKTFLY
+223 TKDKVVFYRHKTFYY
-238 DKTAHTLKFPT
+238 DKVAHTLKFPA
-249 GGVAYSN
+249 GGVAYSG

-279 KYTTSDYV
+279 KYTTSDYK
-287 GSGVFVGGRNIR
+287 GSGVFVGGRNIA
-299 TKELTSVKVHAT
+299 TKELTSVKVRVT
-311 KLYNYKNLVYL
+311 KLYNYKNLVYF

-332 DLSNISKPIQETI
+332 DLSNVSKPIQETI